1 MCGPRRVIFSEMTTR
16 TGKFKH
22 CFQLAPVVQTL
33 DLWNLY
39 PPDSTPELHSS
50 ETSANTPI
58 HEKIIAEAE
67 HRTVT
72 GKALEAPDPPKI
84 RGVGTKIKPRVF
96 DHQDLEEYYLQV
108 IEKLKNENKQ
118 LLAKHDSEKRELKQ
132 KYEEQRKVA
141 NAYQKLEDR
150 YRRRVHELQEAL
162 SGCTCQSPF
171 VNQNHVN
178 ITQSLS
184 NR

>member
-1 MCGPRRVIFSEMTTR
+1 M
-16 TGKFKH
+16 
-22 CFQLAPVVQTL
+22 
-33 DLWNLY
+33 
-39 PPDSTPELHSS
+39 
-50 ETSANTPI
+50 TPI
-58 HEKIIAEAE
+58 QL
-67 HRTVT
+67 TVT
-72 GKALEAPDPPKI
+72 LKLI
-84 RGVGTKIKPRVF
+84 LLCYTTCF
-96 DHQDLEEYYLQV
+96 HQDLEEYYLQV